1 MYKIPYQSVYTPDYV
16 GAVYNPR
23 LPTQLD
29 TCNVLY
35 YNISTCPACCRGTP
49 SPRESNMKYPKEL
62 AARIREE
69 FPERA
74 DLHVGVEE
82 GVHWIHRSLSDLASS
97 ADVLPAQALALL
109 NSGEMGVTELKK
121 LYERKIRLDSL
132 ARDCADFLRTA
143 A

>member
-1 MYKIPYQSVYTPDYV
+1 
-16 GAVYNPR
+16 
-23 LPTQLD
+23 
-29 TCNVLY
+29 
-35 YNISTCPACCRGTP
+35 
-49 SPRESNMKYPKEL
+49 MKYPKEL

-69 FPERA
+69 FPDRA
-74 DLHVGVEE
+74 DLHVAVEQGV
-82 GVHWIHRSLSDLASS
+82 GWIHRVLSEQASS
-97 ADVLPAQALALL
+97 ADVLPAKGLALL